1 MSLKALSTTLLRRKM
16 NFAESSSE
24 PLDRRARIAALEKAF
39 AVLEMFGPDAPE
51 LRIAD
56 LARRGAMNR
65 SSAQRL
71 VHTLVKSGW
80 LERDAV
86 SGVLSLGHRA
96 CYPAHVYLYS
106 NQLIDLVMPLVVELN
121 ACTGLSAD
129 LWLLDGN
136 TAVTLARVPSPAA
149 SLALAPIGSRI
160 SLTDTA
166 PGRALLSLMDEAT
179 LETFLAA
186 RTGDAGPLRER
197 IASERGVGVSF
208 DSTCE
213 SGLSHLI
220 ATAFRDAAGQPLAA
234 VSLSG
239 LANAEAAAR
248 VTGQLCETVSR
259 MGELMVTRAVR
270 PANLEPNPRM
280 LWPLA
285 DDENDPL
292 AITAV
297 SKSLHLLQFF
307 HPQTPLLTLT
317 QLSQQTGFPV
327 PTVQR
332 ITDTL
337 IGLGYLK
344 KDQPKRAF
352 HVSERALDLLY
363 RFQMGNPLLRSIWP
377 RLIRLREECGLRCS
391 FCILDGT
398 EIIHLLHVQSR
409 PQPAFRTA
417 YPGRRLPAVS
427 SSGGRAI
434 LSWLPPEEIDR
445 ILSESPLQPGTP
457 FTVTDT
463 EEIRKEILEASTRGV
478 AFTDRQSIRDE
489 VNVAAA
495 VPGPN
500 GRPAGAIVVSAP
512 VLSWSVERLE
522 REVVPL
528 LVSHA
533 RGG

>member
-1 MSLKALSTTLLRRKM
+1 MSTILLRRKM
-16 NFAESSSE
+16 NFTKPSE
-24 PLDRRARIAALEKAF
+24 GSDHRARIAALEKAF
-39 AVLEMFGPDAPE
+39 AVLEMFGPETPE

-56 LARRGAMNR
+56 VARRGGMNR

-71 VHTLVKSGW
+71 VHTLVKSHW
-80 LERDAV
+80 LERDAL

-106 NQLIDLVMPLVVELN
+106 NELIDLVMPLVVELN
-121 ACTGLSAD
+121 ARTGLSAD
-129 LWLLDGN
+129 LWLLDGK

-149 SLALAPIGSRI
+149 SLALAPVGSRAA
-160 SLTDTA
+160 LAETA
-166 PGRALLSLMDEAT
+166 PGRALLSLMDAT
-179 LETFLAA
+179 TLDTFLATW
-186 RTGDAGPLRER
+186 TGNEGLLRER
-197 IASERGVGVSF
+197 IASERSVGFSF
-208 DSTCE
+208 DGTGDGGSRQV
-213 SGLSHLI
+213 I

-234 VSLSG
+234 ISLSG
-239 LANAEAAAR
+239 PVDTEAAGT

-259 MGELMVTRAVR
+259 MGELMVSRAVR
-270 PANLEPNPRM
+270 PANLEPNPRT
-280 LWPLA
+280 LWPLV

-292 AITAV
+292 AVTAV
-297 SKSLHLLQFF
+297 SKSLHLFQFF

-337 IGLGYLK
+337 AGLGYLK

-363 RFQMGNPLLRSIWP
+363 RFQMGNALLRSVWP

-434 LSWLPPEEIDR
+434 LSWLPPGEIDR
-445 ILSESPLQPGTP
+445 ILSESPVQPGTP
-457 FTVTDT
+457 FTVTNKD
-463 EEIRKEILEASTRGV
+463 EIRTEILEASVRGV

-495 VPGPN
+495 VPGPE

-512 VLSWSVERLE
+512 VHSWSVERLE

>member
-1 MSLKALSTTLLRRKM
+1 M
-16 NFAESSSE
+16 NIIEKPSA
-24 PLDRRARIAALEKAF
+24 PVDRRARIAALEKAF
-39 AVLEMFGPDAPE
+39 AVLELFGPDAPE

-56 LARRGAMNR
+56 IAQRSGMNR

-80 LERDAV
+80 LDRDGA
-86 SGVLSLGHRA
+86 SGVLSLAHRA
-96 CYPAHVYLYS
+96 GYPAHVYLYS

-121 ACTGLSAD
+121 AGTGLSCD
-129 LWLLDGN
+129 LWLLDGE

-149 SLALAPIGSRI
+149 SLALAPVGSRI
-160 SLTDTA
+160 ALADAA
-166 PGRALLSLMDEAT
+166 PGRAFLTALEPAALEAY
-179 LETFLAA
+179 LAFHA
-186 RTGDAGPLRER
+186 GDAEALRQRLSAER
-197 IASERGVGVSF
+197 RAGFSH
-208 DSTCE
+208 DAACE
-213 SGLSHLI
+213 SGAGHRI
-220 ATAFRDAAGQPLAA
+220 AAAFRNAAGQPVAA

-239 LANAEAAAR
+239 LANAEAARQAAERLGEAVAR
-248 VTGQLCETVSR
+248 L
-259 MGELMVTRAVR
+259 GELRVMQAVR
-270 PANLEPNPRM
+270 PANIEPNART

-285 DDENDPL
+285 DDEDDPL
-292 AITAV
+292 AISAV
-297 SKSLHLLQFF
+297 AKGLYLLQFF
-307 HPQTPLLTLT
+307 HPLTPLLTLT
-317 QLSQQTGFPV
+317 ELSRQTGFPV

-337 IGLGYLK
+337 IGLGYLE
-344 KDQPKRAF
+344 KDERKRAF
-352 HVSERALDLLY
+352 HVSVRSLDLLY
-363 RFQMGNPLLRSIWP
+363 RFQMGNALIRSLWP

-398 EIIHLLHVQSR
+398 EIVHLLHVQSR

-434 LSWLPPEEIDR
+434 LSWLPVGEMDE
-445 ILSESPLQPGTP
+445 ILSASALAPGTP
-457 FTVTDT
+457 FTVTDKAA
-463 EEIRKEILEASTRGV
+463 IRADIVSASARGV

-495 VPGPN
+495 VPGPG
-500 GRPAGAIVVSAP
+500 GRPRGAIVVSAP
-512 VLSWSVERLE
+512 VHSWSVERLE